1 MGQERRKYYRYPVQG
16 GSETVV
22 VRHQGVERPAKLV
35 NLSADGFRLDMDEE
49 SIVEVGD
56 IVLMATSSGFHRV
69 RVVNVARESGTLQLG
84 LQRLQDIPASAVESQ
99 AEARN
104 LRRKRRE
111 KPAVSAPLLQLGVP
125 LVLGALILG
134 TAAWAWTTN
143 ADPVGAVV
151 EDRTFVTPTS
161 EYGVRRRRQLTVE
174 ESDASKRR
182 GPRLAGEAEP
192 GTPLLT
198 AGGKSTASAD
208 AKSLRSD
215 RSDEPGQAAAEA
227 SARKSAEPTEGGN
240 AGSETAR
247 STESGDVGKSSPAD
261 FSESRATLFN
271 PQANA
276 TQSIKAALNAAN
288 RENKHVLV
296 EFGANECDSCSRLNA
311 AFTKDAEIAAT
322 VQKAFVLVLVD
333 IEANEKLVARYVQDE
348 LRERVPF
355 LALLDKEGK
364 VLKRRRTDDLEVG
377 SKLDFGKVKQ
387 FLQQWSS
394 SG

>member
-16 GSETVV
+16 GSEAVV

-84 LQRLQDIPASAVESQ
+84 LQRLQDISASAVESQ
-99 AEARN
+99 AERRN
-104 LRRKRRE
+104 PRRKRRE
-111 KPAVSAPLLQLGVP
+111 KPAVSAPLLQVGVP
-125 LVLGALILG
+125 IALAVLILG
-134 TAAWAWTTN
+134 SAVWAWTTD

-151 EDRTFVTPTS
+151 EDKTFSTPTS
-161 EYGVRRRRQLTVE
+161 EYGVRRRRLVGVE
-174 ESDASKRR
+174 ESGSPGDPSKRR
-182 GPRLAGEAEP
+182 GPKVAGEGEP
-192 GTPLLT
+192 GSPQWVS
-198 AGGKSTASAD
+198 GGKSMATAD

-215 RSDEPGQAAAEA
+215 RSDEPGQAAQS
-227 SARKSAEPTEGGN
+227 SARKSADPTQGGS
-240 AGSETAR
+240 AGAETGR
-247 STESGDVGKSSPAD
+247 STEFGDARGSSLADSGSGGS
-261 FSESRATLFN
+261 LFD

-276 TQSIKAALNAAN
+276 TQSINAALHAAK

-296 EFGANECDSCSRLNA
+296 EFGANNCDSCYLLHA
-311 AFTKDAEIAAT
+311 AFTKDAEIAASF
-322 VQKAFVLVLVD
+322 QRAFVLVLVD
-333 IEANEKLVARYVQDE
+333 IDANQNLVSRYVQDE
-348 LRERVPF
+348 VRVPF

-364 VLKRRRTDDLEVG
+364 VLKRRRTDELEVG